1 MRTHSVYH
9 AVMRLFL
16 ILHNIRSAHNVGA
29 MFRTAD
35 GAGVE
40 RIYLTGYTPSPL
52 DRFGREQE
60 TIKKTALGATQTV
73 AYEVYDDVLSC
84 IRTLRECGVAVVA
97 VEQMPNAIPY
107 TEYVCHGD
115 VAFIVGNEVEGIPF
129 DVCSASDTVV
139 HIPMHGMKESLNVST
154 ATGIV
159 LFHARDGGV

>member
-1 MRTHSVYH
+1 
-9 AVMRLFL
+9 MRLFL

-73 AYEVYDDVLSC
+73 AYEVCDDVLSC
-84 IRTLRECGVAVVA
+84 IRTLRECGVTVVA
-97 VEQMPNAIPY
+97 VEQMPDAIPY
-107 TEYVCHGD
+107 TEYACHGD
-115 VAFIVGNEVEGIPF
+115 VAFIMGNEVEGVPLE
-129 DVCSASDTVV
+129 VCTAAQAVV
-139 HIPMHGMKESLNVST
+139 HIPMYGMKESLNVST
-154 ATGIV
+154 ATGVV
-159 LFHARDGGV
+159 LFHARSQGQ